1 MTLHLT
7 ATKMAEYIME
17 RANISKQRK
26 AVFIYGCELTLSTI
40 VSVLSI
46 IILSI
51 FLNAIYSSF
60 VFLLVFIGIRLFAGG
75 YHAKTYSHCFLLT
88 NFVYLLSFL
97 LSEYVIISLHRPIKT
112 ILLFI
117 SAAVILVLA
126 PIRHKNHPLSE
137 QTYRKNA
144 AIGRTI
150 TILI

>member
-40 VSVLSI
+40 ASVLSI

-75 YHAKTYSHCFLLT
+75 YHAKTYSHCLFT
-88 NFVYLLSFL
+88 
-97 LSEYVIISLHRPIKT
+97 
-112 ILLFI
+112 FI
-117 SAAVILVLA
+117 SALRVCHNFITPAN
-126 PIRHKNHPLSE
+126 KNNPSFYFCSRNPCVG
-137 QTYRKNA
+137 TYSPQKSSSF
-144 AIGRTI
+144 
-150 TILI
+150 

>member
-40 VSVLSI
+40 ASVLSI

-97 LSEYVIISLHRPIKT
+97 LSEYVIITP
-112 ILLFI
+112 
-117 SAAVILVLA
+117 AN
-126 PIRHKNHPLSE
+126 KNNPSFYFCSRNPCVG
-137 QTYRKNA
+137 TYSPQKSSSF
-144 AIGRTI
+144 
-150 TILI
+150 